1 MLDRVKEVPL
11 RGIAWSCWGRVFS
24 SRILYREEKTLSR
37 TEYTLK
43 RKRKWMPRLSPSCLT
58 SCFAD
63 ALSQVTTV
71 EEAVNFTRR
80 SRASTRVSV
89 PRCHTPPAPA
99 AEPFSAT
106 SSDTDYA
113 GRLEVATAAL
123 GVLDRVA

>member
-11 RGIAWSCWGRVFS
+11 RGIAWSCWGRVSS

-43 RKRKWMPRLSPSCLT
+43 RKRKWRPRLSPSCLT
-58 SCFAD
+58 SCFTD

-80 SRASTRVSV
+80 SRASTGVFV
-89 PRCHTPPAPA
+89 PRCHSPATPA
-99 AEPFSAT
+99 AKPFVAT
-106 SSDTDYA
+106 SCDTNDA
-113 GRLEVATAAL
+113 GRLEVATTAL
-123 GVLDRVA
+123 GVLYRVA